1 VQRLAGR
8 DPNRTLYG
16 LSASIVTQSLARAH
30 AFTEE
35 VEAGLVMVN
44 LPTVGVEYQAPFGGT
59 KASGTAFKEQ
69 GKAAVDFYTEIRTI
83 AMNPVTA

>member
-1 VQRLAGR
+1 
-8 DPNRTLYG
+8 
-16 LSASIVTQSLARAH
+16 VTGSLARAH
-30 AFTEE
+30 AFTER

-69 GKAAVDFYTEIRTI
+69 GNAAVEFYTETRTV
-83 AMNPVTA
+83 AMRPATA